1 MTPTG
6 KGVDSTPVL
15 VYHIPINRNSVYQM
29 AKLTMAPV
37 PKASESVYQ
46 TLFRAIVEGELEPGE
61 PLSDRALALQLGVSR
76 TPIREAFHQLEAAGL
91 VRRRGRI
98 GWVVTAFDRRDVE
111 ELIELRT
118 VLEVAGVRKVVE
130 LHTADINRIAGLFDG
145 FSLPMPAGEIARY
158 LAVDHELHLALIGA
172 TENRRIIEV
181 YRHVE
186 WHIDRVRHF
195 VSYSAHRRVDESLE
209 EHLRICRALKARD
222 ADEATRALST
232 HLLNVRKSFLVLF
245 DRAMA
250 EAGQGQDSDTA
261 NRS

>member
-1 MTPTG
+1 
-6 KGVDSTPVL
+6 
-15 VYHIPINRNSVYQM
+15 M

-61 PLSDRALALQLGVSR
+61 SLSDRALALQLGVSR

-118 VLEVAGVRKVVE
+118 VLEAAGVRKVIE
-130 LHTADINRIAGLFDG
+130 LGTADLNRIAGLFDG
-145 FSLPMPAGEIARY
+145 FSLPMPAGEIGRY

-222 ADEATRALST
+222 AEEATRALSA
-232 HLLNVRKSFLVLF
+232 HLLNVRKSFLDLF

-250 EAGQGQDSDTA
+250 AADQGQDGGAAS
-261 NRS
+261 RP